1 MDLPCVHSRLVQ
13 LTSVIVLVSSWCVQ
27 GLLVSLLPKD
37 PLLRLGERQQLV
49 CSVQD
54 CPVKPT
60 LFWSSLED
68 RPLSALS
75 SSNQTHSVLTLD
87 PVGREHEGSLLC
99 SVTCGAERRQMTTSV
114 RVYSFPSAPVIS
126 GQDQLKLGV
135 ESALTCQVPDL
146 YPTAHLN
153 LSWFRGDTILMS
165 GTSGPVEYKFTPQKQ
180 DSGGSITCRATLEI
194 EKLPAQNTTR
204 ETTVLLNVL
213 YAPVV
218 VAISE
223 PVEVRADSPVTLNC
237 SAEGN
242 PDPRI
247 TWSFKTKDGW
257 SIRKSAAGQL
267 FIPMAGLSEDGQY
280 RCEARNKEGSSSA
293 TLVVKVF
300 APPTNTSLSVSPGEE
315 VVEGQKVTFTCS
327 SDGAPA
333 PKLLVKRGEKVVRVH
348 EDGSPLTFSIRSA
361 TLEDSASYL
370 CEASNKHGS
379 QAVSSVVT
387 VRAHPLQVEAKPL
400 VSAERGSAL
409 TLTCRASGCRH
420 SLTLLWR
427 KMDRNQTVLQRT
439 QQQDAQSELR
449 LQELD
454 LQDQG
459 GYSCE
464 AECDSVTRTT
474 DIHVQ
479 VYSFPSDPVLEDPG
493 PVLLGQKATFHCN
506 VTNVFTDHQL
516 RVRWLRRN
524 QALMSETFSFSGS
537 LQNISSSFEHYVEED
552 HVNLTCSVEL
562 LTESKEV
569 LRSRR
574 TSIALQVHYPPRM
587 MSLSMNP
594 GEEVLEGQRVTFTCR
609 ADGAPPPTLV
619 IKRNGEELHVNSS
632 TSTSLLTFDISSVGL
647 EDSAQY
653 ECEAFNQYGNQ
664 SVSNEIKVKAPPRN
678 TTVVIL
684 PSSVVQEGQ
693 NVTVCCQ
700 TVSYPPSA
708 VTLKK
713 MTNGTVLSSSNGT
726 FLLVNVTAS
735 DSGLYQV
742 NVTNDLG
749 YQIKVFSIS
758 VRESSRGLPPSLGV
772 VIISVVCVTA
782 GIATSALLLEY
793 VRRSRK
799 KGFYQLPQSA
809 PPSTCG

>member
-1 MDLPCVHSRLVQ
+1 
-13 LTSVIVLVSSWCVQ
+13 
-27 GLLVSLLPKD
+27 
-37 PLLRLGERQQLV
+37 GEHQQLLCWV
-49 CSVQD
+49 ED

-68 RPLSALS
+68 HPLSALR
-75 SSNQTHSVLTLD
+75 SSNLTHSVLTLD

-99 SVTCGAERRQMTTSV
+99 SVTCGEEKRQLQTSV
-114 RVYSFPSAPVIS
+114 RVYSFPSAPVIA

-135 ESALTCQVPDL
+135 ESALTCHVPDI

-153 LSWFRGDTILMS
+153 LTWVRGDTVLMS
-165 GTSGPVEYKFTPQKQ
+165 GTSGPLEYRFTPQKQ
-180 DSGGSITCRATLEI
+180 DSGGSITCRATLEM
-194 EKLPAQNTTR
+194 EKLSAPNRTR
-204 ETTVLLNVL
+204 VTTVLLNVL
-213 YAPVV
+213 
-218 VAISE
+218 S
-223 PVEVRADSPVTLNC
+223 
-237 SAEGN
+237 
-242 PDPRI
+242 
-247 TWSFKTKDGW
+247 
-257 SIRKSAAGQL
+257 
-267 FIPMAGLSEDGQY
+267 
-280 RCEARNKEGSSSA
+280 
-293 TLVVKVF
+293 
-300 APPTNTSLSVSPGEE
+300 PPTNTSLSVSPGED

-327 SDGAPA
+327 SDGAPP
-333 PKLLVKRGEKVVRVH
+333 PKLLLKKGEEVVQLH
-348 EDGSPLTFSIRSA
+348 EDGFPLTFSIRSA
-361 TLEDSASYL
+361 ALEDSASYL

-379 QAVSSVVT
+379 QTKGNCTEPNTTYSVFPS
-387 VRAHPLQVEAKPL
+387 AHPLQVEAKPL

-420 SLTLLWR
+420 PLTLLWR
-427 KMDRNQTVLQRT
+427 KMDQNQTVLQRT

-464 AECDSVTRTT
+464 AECDSVIRTT

-479 VYSFPSDPVLEDPG
+479 VYSFPSDPILEDPG
-493 PVLLGQKATFHCN
+493 PVLLGQKVNFHCN
-506 VTNVFTDHQL
+506 VTNVFAPHQL

-524 QALMSETFSFSGS
+524 HALMTETFSFSGS
-537 LQNISSSFEHYVEED
+537 LQNISSSLEQQVEED
-552 HVNLTCSVEL
+552 HMNLTCSVEL
-562 LTESKEV
+562 LTESKDV

-574 TSIALQVHYPPRM
+574 TSISLQVHYPPRM
-587 MSLSMNP
+587 MSLSTNP

-619 IKRNGEELHVNSS
+619 IKRNGEELHVNSP
-632 TSTSLLTFDISSVGL
+632 TSSSLLTFDISSVVL

-653 ECEAFNQYGNQ
+653 QCDAFNQYGNQ
-664 SVSNEIKVKAPPRN
+664 SVSNEIKVK
-678 TTVVIL
+678 VLIL

-700 TVSYPPSA
+700 TISYPPSA

-726 FLLVNVTAS
+726 FLLVNVTAR

-749 YQIKVFSIS
+749 
-758 VRESSRGLPPSLGV
+758 SRRLPPRLD
-772 VIISVVCVTA
+772 VIVICVVCVTA
-782 GIATSALLLEY
+782 GLATSALLLEY

-809 PPSTCG
+809 PPSTRG

>member
-1 MDLPCVHSRLVQ
+1 MQLINNVTFNYRYSNISLVIFNQ
-13 LTSVIVLVSSWCVQ
+13 CSFKII
-27 GLLVSLLPKD
+27 LLPKD

-213 YAPVV
+213 
-218 VAISE
+218 S
-223 PVEVRADSPVTLNC
+223 
-237 SAEGN
+237 
-242 PDPRI
+242 
-247 TWSFKTKDGW
+247 
-257 SIRKSAAGQL
+257 
-267 FIPMAGLSEDGQY
+267 
-280 RCEARNKEGSSSA
+280 
-293 TLVVKVF
+293 
-300 APPTNTSLSVSPGEE
+300 PPTNTSLSVSPGEE

-387 VRAHPLQVEAKPL
+387 VRGQFAPISAKPL

-537 LQNISSSFEHYVEED
+537 LAVTFSLKLVINSNSFLFFFAD
-552 HVNLTCSVEL
+552 
-562 LTESKEV
+562 
-569 LRSRR
+569 
-574 TSIALQVHYPPRM
+574 PPRM

-664 SVSNEIKVKAPPRN
+664 SEVELVSNF
-678 TTVVIL
+678 VIL

-758 VRESSRGLPPSLGV
+758 VRGQL
-772 VIISVVCVTA
+772 A
-782 GIATSALLLEY
+782 GQTSGKWLTLCIYPTSALLLEY

>member
-1 MDLPCVHSRLVQ
+1 MDLHSRLVQ
-13 LTSVIVLVSSWCVQ
+13 LVSVIVLVSSWCVQ
-27 GLLVSLLPKD
+27 GLHVSLFPRD
-37 PLLRLGERQQLV
+37 PLLRLGEHQQLLCWV
-49 CSVQD
+49 ED

-68 RPLSALS
+68 HPLSALR
-75 SSNQTHSVLTLD
+75 SSNLTHSVLTLD

-99 SVTCGAERRQMTTSV
+99 SVTCGEEKRQLQTSV
-114 RVYSFPSAPVIS
+114 RVYSFPSAPVIA

-135 ESALTCQVPDL
+135 ESALTCHVPDI

-153 LSWFRGDTILMS
+153 LTWVRGDTVLMS
-165 GTSGPVEYKFTPQKQ
+165 GTSGPLEYRFTPQKQ
-180 DSGGSITCRATLEI
+180 DSGGSITCRATLEM
-194 EKLPAQNTTR
+194 EKLSAPNRTR
-204 ETTVLLNVL
+204 VTTVLLNVL

-218 VAISE
+218 VTISE
-223 PVEVRADSPVTLNC
+223 RVEVRANSSLTLNC

-247 TWSFKTKDGW
+247 TWSFKTADGW
-257 SIRKSAAGQL
+257 SVRRSEGGRL
-267 FIPMAGLSEDGQY
+267 FVPMASLSEDGLY
-280 RCEARNKEGSSSA
+280 RCEARNKEGNSSA
-293 TLVVKVF
+293 TVVVNVF
-300 APPTNTSLSVSPGEE
+300 APPTNTSLSVSPGED

-327 SDGAPA
+327 SDGAPP
-333 PKLLVKRGEKVVRVH
+333 PKLLLKKGEEVVQLH
-348 EDGSPLTFSIRSA
+348 EDGFPLTFSIRSA
-361 TLEDSASYL
+361 ALEDSASYL

-379 QAVSSVVT
+379 QAVSSFVT
-387 VRAHPLQVEAKPL
+387 IRAHPLQVEAKPL

-420 SLTLLWR
+420 PLTLLWR
-427 KMDRNQTVLQRT
+427 KMDQNQTVLQRT

-464 AECDSVTRTT
+464 AECDSVIRTT

-479 VYSFPSDPVLEDPG
+479 VYSFPSDPILEDPG
-493 PVLLGQKATFHCN
+493 PVLLGQKVNFHCN
-506 VTNVFTDHQL
+506 VTNVFAPHQL

-524 QALMSETFSFSGS
+524 HALMTETFSFSGS
-537 LQNISSSFEHYVEED
+537 LQNISSSLEQQVEED
-552 HVNLTCSVEL
+552 HMNLTCSVEL
-562 LTESKEV
+562 LTESKDV

-574 TSIALQVHYPPRM
+574 TSISLQVHYPPRM
-587 MSLSMNP
+587 MSLSTNP

-619 IKRNGEELHVNSS
+619 IKRNGEELHVNSP
-632 TSTSLLTFDISSVGL
+632 TSSSLLTFDISSVVL

-653 ECEAFNQYGNQ
+653 QCDAFNQYGNQ

-678 TTVVIL
+678 TTVLIL

-700 TVSYPPSA
+700 TISYPPSA

-726 FLLVNVTAS
+726 FLLVNVTAR

-758 VRESSRGLPPSLGV
+758 VRESSRRLPPRLD
-772 VIISVVCVTA
+772 VIVICVVCVTA
-782 GIATSALLLEY
+782 GLATSALLLEY

-809 PPSTCG
+809 PPSTRG